1 VRAALAALGDRYTF
15 VAALFLGG
23 GEKLRAGDAEDYGV
37 PVRAAAA
44 PPGTPDARGAGEAPG
59 GALGAQLAAL
69 LAETGAA
76 VVVDLSDEPVLGY
89 RERFALISV
98 ALAGGAR
105 YEGADFDFRPQT
117 FTRLAS
123 KPALAVIGT
132 GKRVGKTAVSGFAAR
147 RLAQVYGPDGVLV
160 VAMGRGGPPQPEVVH
175 GGAGLTAA
183 ELLAASRAGHHAA
196 SDCYEDAALAGVTTI
211 GCRRCGG
218 GMAGGAFD
226 SNIADALPL
235 VEQSAAALAIF
246 EGSGAVIP
254 PVAAQG
260 RLCVSAANQPVDYV
274 AGYLGAYRLLL
285 SDLLVLTMCEPPFA
299 DPLRV
304 AELRAAAQAVKP
316 SLEVVET
323 VFRPRPAEPI
333 RGRRVAYFTTA
344 APEALAPL
352 VHHLEQEC
360 GAEVV
365 IASGDL
371 ASRPALAAAVA
382 RAEAA
387 ADVFLTEIK
396 AAAIDVVA
404 EAADRTGKQLV
415 FCDNEPVAC
424 EGSDLGT
431 RIVALAAYCG
441 ERFARGE

>member
-1 VRAALAALGDRYTF
+1 MIDGEHYPPVVRAALAALGDRYAF
-15 VAALFLGG
+15 VAALFVGG
-23 GEKLRAGDAEDYGV
+23 GEKLRDGASQDYGV
-37 PVRAAAA
+37 PVRSAA
-44 PPGTPDARGAGEAPG
+44 PGTPSE
-59 GALGAQLAAL
+59 ALGALLVAL
-69 LAETGAA
+69 LAETGAE

-98 ALAGGAR
+98 ALVGGAR
-105 YEGADFDFRPQT
+105 YEGADFDFRPQA

-147 RLAQVYGPDGVLV
+147 RLARVYGADGVLV
-160 VAMGRGGPPQPEVVH
+160 VAMGRGGPPQPEVVR
-175 GGAGLTAA
+175 GAAGLSAA
-183 ELLAASRAGHHAA
+183 ALLAASHAGRHAA

-218 GMAGGAFD
+218 GMAGAAFD
-226 SNIADALPL
+226 SNVGDALPL
-235 VEQSAAALAIF
+235 VEQSSAVLAIF

-260 RLCVSAANQPVDYV
+260 TLCVSAANQRLDYV
-274 AGYLGAYRLLL
+274 TGYLGAYRLLL

-299 DPLRV
+299 DRRRV
-304 AELRAAAQAVKP
+304 AELRADAQAVKP

-323 VFRPRPAEPI
+323 VFRPRPAEPV

-352 VHHLEQEC
+352 VGHLEQEC

-365 IASGDL
+365 VASGDL
-371 ASRPALAAAVA
+371 ACRPALAAAVA
-382 RAEAA
+382 RAEVA

-404 EAADRTGKQLV
+404 EAADRAGKALV
-415 FCDNEPVAC
+415 FCDNEPVAVD
-424 EGSDLGT
+424 GSELGA
-431 RIVALAAYCG
+431 RIVALAARCV

>member
-1 VRAALAALGDRYTF
+1 VRAALAALADRYAF
-15 VAALFLGG
+15 VTALFLGG
-23 GEKLRAGDAEDYGV
+23 GEKLRAADAEDYGV
-37 PVRAAAA
+37 PVRAAETAPHAKPGAPSGAA
-44 PPGTPDARGAGEAPG
+44 A
-59 GALGAQLAAL
+59 GALLAAL
-69 LAETGAA
+69 LAETGAE
-76 VVVDLSDEPVLGY
+76 VVVDLSDEPVIGY

-105 YEGADFDFRPQT
+105 YEGADFVFRPQT
-117 FTRLAS
+117 FARLTS

-132 GKRVGKTAVSGFAAR
+132 GKRVGKTAVNGFAAR
-147 RLAQVYGPDGVLV
+147 RLAKVYGPDGVLV
-160 VAMGRGGPPQPEVVH
+160 VAMGRGGPPQPEVVR
-175 GGAGLTAA
+175 GGGLTVA
-183 ELLAASRAGHHAA
+183 ELLAASRAGRHAA

-218 GMAGGAFD
+218 GMAGAAVD
-226 SNIADALPL
+226 SNVLEALPL

-299 DPLRV
+299 DARRV
-304 AELRAAAQAVKP
+304 AALRAAAQAVNP
-316 SLEVVET
+316 SLEIVET
-323 VFRPRPAEPI
+323 VFRPRPAAPI

-365 IASGDL
+365 VASGDL
-371 ASRPALAAAVA
+371 ASRPALTAAVA

-404 EAADRTGKQLV
+404 EAADRAGKALV
-415 FCDNEPVAC
+415 FCDNEPVAVD
-424 EGSDLGT
+424 GSDLGEHV
-431 RIVALAAYCG
+431 VALAARCA
-441 ERFARGE
+441 ERFAKGE